1 MDASTTIQRLAR
13 RLKDVSNLT
22 VLTNGPDTFFALQ
35 EINGVTRSSPEE
47 RSTSAP
53 VVWSDRLPFGPPR
66 TS

>member
-35 EINGVTRSSPEE
+35 ELHGITRPSREE
-47 RSTSAP
+47 R
-53 VVWSDRLPFGPPR
+53 
-66 TS
+66 